1 MPITAAEP
9 VETLIVVAGI
19 LCRDDQVLI
28 AQRPLNKHQGGRW
41 EFPGGKQETG
51 ETALQALQREL
62 QEEIGIAVLAAEPFL
77 QISHRYPEKQV
88 ELAFWRVTDFQGE
101 PEGREGQALCWVS
114 RTELHH
120 YTFPEANLPVVQRL
134 QGVGPGSSPG

>member
-19 LCRDDQVLI
+19 LCRDDHVLI

-51 ETALQALQREL
+51 ETALLALQREL
-62 QEEIGIAVLAAEPFL
+62 QEELGIVVEAAEPFL
-77 QISHRYPEKQV
+77 QVSHRYPEKQV

-101 PEGREGQALCWVS
+101 PEGREGQVLRWV
-114 RTELHH
+114 RRAELHS
-120 YTFPEANLPVVQRL
+120 YAFPDANLPVVQRL
-134 QGVGPGSSPG
+134 QSADPGSSPG